1 MYIGRFE
8 VQVEA
13 KNRVAFPSRFRAEM
27 GKNLLI
33 ANWFEQSIIIL
44 KKNDLESFLTEVRNK
59 SVLDPDVRDIE
70 RFIFGGMEEVIL
82 DRQGRFVVPAFL
94 RQHAQ
99 IKTRVTFIGAQ
110 RHIELWDTDIWEN
123 YYQMINL
130 GSRKTAERILKHE

>member
-1 MYIGRFE
+1 MYLGRFV

-13 KNRVAFPSRFRAEM
+13 KNRVAFPSRFRNDL

-44 KKNDLESFLTEVRNK
+44 KKNDLEGFLAEVRSK
-59 SVLDPDVRDIE
+59 SVLDRDVRDIE
-70 RFIFGGMEEVIL
+70 RFIFGGMEEVTL
-82 DRQGRFVVPAFL
+82 DKQGRFVVPAFL
-94 RQHAQ
+94 RTHAQ
-99 IKTRVTFIGAQ
+99 IKKTVTFIGAQ

-130 GSRKTAERILKHE
+130 GSRKIAERIISK

>member
-1 MYIGRFE
+1 MYLGRFE

-13 KNRVAFPSRFRAEM
+13 KNRVAFPSRFRDEI

-44 KKNDLESFLTEVRNK
+44 KKNDVEGFLTEVRNK
-59 SVLDPDVRDIE
+59 SVLDRDVRDIE
-70 RFIFGGMEEVIL
+70 RFIFGGMEEVTL
-82 DRQGRFVVPAFL
+82 DKQGRFVVPAFL
-94 RQHAQ
+94 RTHAQ
-99 IKTRVTFIGAQ
+99 IKKKVTFIGAQ

-130 GSRKTAERILKHE
+130 GSRKTAERIIKHE